1 MAETHRRPGRRAGLA
16 DASPDSLLV
25 VDEKG
30 VIRRISGNATNM
42 LGRAASELQ
51 GLSISD
57 VLAGD
62 SAARLIER
70 LPALVGAGPKAPAV
84 VLEGVLAGRPDGS
97 EIPVEAVL
105 VALDTALEESGEV
118 LVTLRDDTAS
128 AAGRSMKRQERERL
142 ESSNRDLEAFASLA
156 AHDLQEPLRKIRMF
170 ADRAKIAVESDRPE
184 DALAG
189 LDRVEA
195 AADRLQALITDLLG
209 LARVS
214 GQVPSRDIVDIAA
227 LIESIGR
234 ELVDRTGDDAEIE
247 FGAIPPVEGDP
258 VLMRQLFHNL
268 ISNALKF
275 RRPGVPAKVRVSG
288 EEAGEWVVVSV
299 ADNGIGFDDK
309 YAERIFRP
317 FQRLHSPAEYEGS
330 GVGLAMVEAIVE
342 RHGGEISAHGQPGEG
357 ATFTLNLPA
366 VSEG

>member
-1 MAETHRRPGRRAGLA
+1 M
-16 DASPDSLLV
+16 
-25 VDEKG
+25 
-30 VIRRISGNATNM
+30 
-42 LGRAASELQ
+42 
-51 GLSISD
+51 
-57 VLAGD
+57 
-62 SAARLIER
+62 
-70 LPALVGAGPKAPAV
+70 
-84 VLEGVLAGRPDGS
+84 
-97 EIPVEAVL
+97 
-105 VALDTALEESGEV
+105 
-118 LVTLRDDTAS
+118 TLRDDTAP
-128 AAGRSMKRQERERL
+128 AAGRGRERQERERL

-156 AHDLQEPLRKIRMF
+156 AHDLQEPLRKIRMY
-170 ADRAKIAVESDRPE
+170 ADMAKVAVESDRLE

-195 AADRLQALITDLLG
+195 AANRMQGLITDLLG
-209 LARVS
+209 LARVA
-214 GQVPSRDIVDIAA
+214 GQVPSRDTVDVAA

-234 ELVDRTGDDAEIE
+234 QLVDRTGDDAEIE
-247 FGAIPPVEGDP
+247 VGAIPLLEADP
-258 VLMRQLFHNL
+258 VLMRQLFQNL

-288 EEAGEWVVVSV
+288 EQVGEWVVVSV

-317 FQRLHSPAEYEGS
+317 FQRLHSRDQYEGS